1 MSLGNLGP
9 LELGTIAVGVLV
21 IAGVI
26 YWRIRLSKRGINE
39 DKF

>member
-1 MSLGNLGP
+1 MTLENFGP
-9 LELGTIAVGVLV
+9 LELGMIVVGVLV